1 MSSLKISARAL
12 CAMVAL
18 VSVPAGAVDGQLDPA
33 FAAAGAAF
41 VSADGVT
48 GHQLRARS
56 VVTRPDGRIVIG
68 GSRNFLREGNPDPEK
83 RPLLARLNA
92 DGSPDAG
99 FGVDAGN
106 PGVVVF
112 DAFFAGRQEQ
122 EIESVIN
129 LADGSVIA
137 VGTAT
142 AFGPTVGFVIKVD
155 AAGELDG
162 GFGNRGVVE
171 LPNTYLHAAALDG
184 SGRLVAVGERVGGE
198 PFYHGVV
205 VRLLADGRLD
215 DSFGSAGE
223 AALFEP
229 GVEQLGYLAT
239 LAIDASD
246 RILVGGQYQVPQ
258 SGMIDNYDLSIARFT
273 TDGQL
278 DATFADGGWR
288 HFNVDTASDFDGVD
302 RLLVLADGRVRF
314 AGHYRQFDQGGIDR
328 GVNIVLGG
336 LDSDGATDPAFGDAA
351 GYTLTG
357 ILPLAFNRYPTAL
370 LADDQGRLLVS
381 VEYAISGK
389 SNFITLRASADG
401 ILDPAYGSGGLSE
414 IDLAP
419 QGIYSQSLAMTM
431 HEGRPLVAGAAHR
444 STSTPLVDIAVARL
458 QKDTIFASGYE

>member
-1 MSSLKISARAL
+1 MSSLKISAGAL
-12 CAMVAL
+12 CAMIAL
-18 VSVPAGAVDGQLDPA
+18 ASAPAGAEDGQLDPA
-33 FAAAGAAF
+33 FAAGGAAYI
-41 VSADGVT
+41 SPDGVT

-56 VVTRPDGRIVIG
+56 VVARADGRIVIG

-99 FGVDAGN
+99 FGVDPAH

-142 AFGPTVGFVIKVD
+142 AFGPTVGFIIKVD
-155 AAGELDG
+155 AAGEFDG

-171 LPNTYLHAAALDG
+171 FPNTYLHAAALDG
-184 SGRLVAVGERVGGE
+184 TGRIVAVGERVGGE

-215 DSFGSAGE
+215 DNFGSAGE

-302 RLLVLADGRVRF
+302 RLLVLADGRIRF

-458 QKDTIFASGYE
+458 QNDRIFASGFE